1 VITSGWK
8 RGIGSLGRKKFLFFL
23 TGFFDAM
30 LVIGRINKILL
41 HVFKDF
47 FKSRLIKIRNIPI
60 KMEQMQRCLA
70 LNGWLYLIVTI
81 QM

>member
-1 VITSGWK
+1 LTPGWK

-23 TGFFDAM
+23 AGFFDAM

-47 FKSRLIKIRNIPI
+47 SKSKLIKIRNIHI